1 MSDKSKHTSLKRFFY
16 LSFLFCF
23 ISVLF
28 YISWLQGILS
38 FVFSLCVYSLIAYWF
53 YSIWKNLR
61 KKDALDFVNF
71 WEYFLYKVSTW
82 ILLCIVIIWWFSYY
96 KNEKSPTPM
105 PTYYISNGEKEIIFQ
120 AMSHIGSNS
129 FYQIIQKKLREKKK
143 DWYVYYYEWVRPWTD
158 ENMDKFN
165 SAIWI
170 EFDKDLYK
178 NFSKLYWVVHQDN
191 SIYLGLENN
200 KDYNIDLS
208 IDEIIKYYENDSSE
222 DSPNNKLM
230 KWMNNSEVVDINSE
244 IIKTLSS
251 LNEKELS
258 ILRYIN
264 KGMLNFMIWSE
275 GTQNLVMNNFTNQKL
290 FSIILDKR
298 NEVLS
303 DKIITS
309 NDKKIFITYWL
320 LHFKWVFD
328 ILKKSDNKWK
338 VTKTEFLYPIQ

>member
-1 MSDKSKHTSLKRFFY
+1 M
-16 LSFLFCF
+16 
-23 ISVLF
+23 
-28 YISWLQGILS
+28 
-38 FVFSLCVYSLIAYWF
+38 
-53 YSIWKNLR
+53 R
-61 KKDALDFVNF
+61 KKDALDFIKF
-71 WEYFLYKVSTW
+71 GEYFLYKVSTG
-82 ILLCIVIIWWFSYY
+82 ILLCIVIIGGFAYY
-96 KNEKSPTPM
+96 KNEVSPTPM
-105 PTYYISNGEKEIIFQ
+105 PTYYLSNGDKEIIFQ
-120 AMSHIGSNS
+120 AMSHIGSNN
-129 FYQIIQKKLREKKK
+129 FYQTIQENLREKKK
-143 DWYVYYYEWVRPWTD
+143 TGYVYYYEGVRPGTD

-165 SAIWI
+165 SAIGI

-178 NFSKLYWVVHQDN
+178 NFSKLYGVVHQDN

-208 IDEIIKYYENDSSE
+208 IDEIIKYYENDTSK
-222 DSPNNKLM
+222 DLPQNKLM
-230 KWMNNSEVVDINSE
+230 EGMNNSEVIDINSE

-264 KGMLNFMIWSE
+264 KGILNFMIGSE

-309 NDKKIFITYWL
+309 NDKKIFITYGL
-320 LHFKWVFD
+320 LHFKGVFD